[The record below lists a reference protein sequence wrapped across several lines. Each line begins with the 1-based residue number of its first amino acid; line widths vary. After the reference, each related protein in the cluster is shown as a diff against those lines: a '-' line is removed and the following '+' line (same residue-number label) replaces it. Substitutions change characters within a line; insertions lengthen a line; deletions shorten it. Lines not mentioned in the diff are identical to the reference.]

1 MKNILWVCCFMIL
14 LPLVSRAQMK
24 NTVSEVRE
32 YKEVDGKIIITCLVN
47 SVEADFVLDLA
58 GQTAIFLNTWK
69 KFNIDTTEKAKIPY
83 DCFQYKNIPTFSFSF
98 FEFKFL
104 LGITLL
110 LTGLVLLF

>member
-58 GQTAIFLNTWK
+58 GQTAILPEYVE

-83 DCFQYKNIPTFSFSF
+83 DCFQYKNIPTFVQ
-98 FEFKFL
+98 FL
-104 LGITLL
+104 
-110 LTGLVLLF
+110 

>member
-58 GQTAIFLNTWK
+58 GQTAILPEYVE

-83 DCFQYKNIPTFSFSF
+83 DCFQYKNIPTFRSVSLNSISFGNNAF
-98 FEFKFL
+98 ANG
-104 LGITLL
+104 LGAF
-110 LTGLVLLF
+110 VL